1 MADLGVSSVLPP
13 LLSITLAITSR
24 QVYLSLIAGLWLGHT
39 ILLDGALFNGL
50 VNSLDAVIQ
59 VFQSPDDTRVIFYT
73 FVIGGLIAILEA
85 TGGVRGFINWLE
97 RRRWVNNGR
106 RAQWLAWF
114 IGIIIFI
121 EANLTIL
128 VAGIV
133 SRPLFD
139 RFRLSREKLAY
150 LIDATSA
157 PICMLIP
164 LNGWGA
170 FNLVLLGNMGVS
182 DPLTVLLYAIPLNF
196 YAIFSVIL
204 SAGVILYNWN
214 FGPMKVAE
222 QRAACGR
229 VLALG
234 QLPLIDQSL
243 FFFEE
248 NARLKPRAMSMLLPV
263 LIMLVMMPLILWGTG
278 QGDFLKG
285 SGSTSVLSAALIA
298 VTSACLLALIY
309 RQLTLAELTSIFM
322 RGASGMMP
330 LAVIL
335 MLALALGNAT
345 QALQTGL
352 YVAGKMGNDFPLTL
366 LLPLLF
372 LFSAMIGFSVGSSWG
387 TFAIMMPIAVP
398 LAQAES
404 APLAPFIAAVLSG
417 GVFGDHASPI
427 SDTTIVAS
435 MVAAT
440 DHIDH
445 VRTQLPYALLAGT
458 LSLLG
463 FGLIGLLIDYL
474 L

>member
-24 QVYLSLIAGLWLGHT
+24 QVYLSLIAGIWFGHT

-50 VNSLDAVIQ
+50 AHSLDAVIQ

-85 TGGVRGFINWLE
+85 TGGVCGFINWLE
-97 RRRWVNNGR
+97 RRRWANNRR

-114 IGIIIFI
+114 IGIVIFI

-157 PICMLIP
+157 PVCMLIP

-170 FNLVLLGNMGVS
+170 FNLVLLGNMGVA
-182 DPLTVLLYAIPLNF
+182 DPLSVLLYAIPLNL
-196 YAIFSVIL
+196 YAIFSLIL
-204 SAGVILYNWN
+204 SAGVIRFDWN
-214 FGPMKVAE
+214 MGAMKAAE
-222 QRAACGR
+222 QRAAGGR
-229 VLALG
+229 VLAPG
-234 QLPLIDQSL
+234 RIPLIDQSL
-243 FFFEE
+243 FTFEE
-248 NARLKPRAMSMLLPV
+248 NASLKPSAISMLLPV
-263 LIMLVMMPLILWGTG
+263 AVMLVAMPLGLWITG

-285 SGSTSVLSAALIA
+285 SGSASVLSAALAA
-298 VTSACLLALIY
+298 VMLACLLALLN
-309 RQLTLAELTSIFM
+309 RQLSLTELTSVFM
-322 RGASGMMP
+322 KGASGMMP
-330 LAVIL
+330 LALIL
-335 MLALALGNAT
+335 LLALALGNAT
-345 QALQTGL
+345 QALQTGQ
-352 YVAGKMGNDFPLTL
+352 YVAGKMGHDFPVAL

-398 LAQAES
+398 LAQAVS

-435 MVAAT
+435 MASAT

-445 VRTQLPYALLAGT
+445 VRTQLPYALVSAG
-458 LSLLG
+458 LSLFG
-463 FGLIGLLIDYL
+463 FGVMGFMV
-474 L
+474 